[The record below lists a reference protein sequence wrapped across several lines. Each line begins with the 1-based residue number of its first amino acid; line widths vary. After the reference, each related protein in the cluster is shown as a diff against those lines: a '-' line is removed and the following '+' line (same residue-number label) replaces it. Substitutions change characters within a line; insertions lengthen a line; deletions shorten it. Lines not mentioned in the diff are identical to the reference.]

1 MPIIRIPR
9 GRFSRHHQPETA
21 APIKGRDTMDHFM
34 APLIYN
40 LQILPDLLL
49 AGSVLLA
56 ILLANPTVVALA
68 IGALATQGLSRLVAT
83 LIMTFQPGAAI
94 VRSSLDVCTGGFIGR
109 SWSRLFRVGTEH
121 LWHPL
126 APSVYLSTVG
136 FFVGYGA
143 ALAQLY
149 KEELDAGML
158 PRGGVSTCMVLGA
171 IVALIAFIFRYKS
184 GCETLLGSLGG
195 LAFGLLLGYFGAVI
209 LGYATN
215 RRGTNLWG
223 TPLLRDRINSGAPV
237 YVCPAGT
244 TASN

>member
-1 MPIIRIPR
+1 MDN
-9 GRFSRHHQPETA
+9 FL
-21 APIKGRDTMDHFM
+21 APIV
-34 APLIYN
+34 YN

-68 IGALATQGLSRLVAT
+68 VGALATQGLARLAAT
-83 LIMTFQPGAAI
+83 VIMMFQPDAAI
-94 VRSSLDVCTGGFIGR
+94 VRSSLDVCTGGFIGK
-109 SWSRLFRVGTEH
+109 SWNRLFRIGTEH

-126 APSVYLSTVG
+126 APSVYLATVG
-136 FFVGYGA
+136 YFIGYGA

-158 PRGGVSTCMVLGA
+158 PRGGVPACITLAA
-171 IVALIAFIFRYKS
+171 IIALIALFFRFKS
-184 GCETLLGSLGG
+184 GCETFLGSIGG
-195 LAFGLLLGYFGAVI
+195 LLFGVLLGYFGAFI

-223 TPLLRDRINSGAPV
+223 TPLLRDRINNGAAV
-237 YVCPAGT
+237 YVCPSGT
-244 TASN
+244 TSSPV

>member
-1 MPIIRIPR
+1 
-9 GRFSRHHQPETA
+9 
-21 APIKGRDTMDHFM
+21 MDAFV

-56 ILLANPTVVALA
+56 LLLANPTVVALA
-68 IGALATQGLSRLVAT
+68 IGALATQGLTRFAAT
-83 LIMTFQPGAAI
+83 LLMIFQPKSAI
-94 VRSSLDVCTGGFIGR
+94 VRSSLDICTGGFIGR
-109 SWSRLFRVGTEH
+109 SWNRLFKLGTEH

-126 APSVYLSTVG
+126 SPSVYLSTVG
-136 FFVGYGA
+136 FFIGYGA

-158 PRGGVSTCMVLGA
+158 PRGGVPACMVIGA
-171 IVALIAFIFRYKS
+171 FVGLAALIFRISS
-184 GCETLLGSLGG
+184 GCDSFLSAFGG
-195 LAFGLLLGYFGAVI
+195 LAFGLLLGYFGANI

-223 TPLLRDRINSGAPV
+223 TPLLRDRINNGAPV

-244 TASN
+244 TSSPT

>member
-1 MPIIRIPR
+1 MEYALNI
-9 GRFSRHHQPETA
+9 A
-21 APIKGRDTMDHFM
+21 
-34 APLIYN
+34 IYH
-40 LQILPDLLL
+40 LQILPDLLV

-68 IGALATQGLSRLVAT
+68 IGALAAQGLTRLAGT
-83 LIMTFQPGAAI
+83 LLMMAQPSAAI
-94 VRSSLDVCTGGFIGR
+94 VRSSLDVCTGGFIGK
-109 SWSRLFRVGTEH
+109 SWNRLFRVGTEH

-126 APSVYLSTVG
+126 APSVYLATVG

-149 KEELDAGML
+149 KDELNAGLL
-158 PRGGVSTCMVLGA
+158 PRGYVAASIPIAAVIA
-171 IVALIAFIFRYKS
+171 IVALVFRYFS
-184 GCETLLGSLGG
+184 QCESLLSSLTG
-195 LAFGLLLGYFGAVI
+195 LAVGLLLGYFGAVI

-223 TPLLRDRINSGAPV
+223 IPLLRDRINNGAAV

-244 TASN
+244 TSSPT